1 MFLFEICFVIIET
14 RLERKRMKK
23 EKEKRRTHESP
34 CRFMLV
40 AMKMIQIKANS
51 DITFYIYA
59 RFAVTRRRFHADF
72 TNHKKTRG
80 FSHRVLD
87 PLVEIMFHATKKNY
101 TKTLKKLEHELR
113 IF

>member
-1 MFLFEICFVIIET
+1 MFLFEICFNIVET
-14 RLERKRMKK
+14 RLERNRMKK
-23 EKEKRRTHESP
+23 EKEKRRTHESR

-51 DITFYIYA
+51 DVTFYIYA

-72 TNHKKTRG
+72 TDHKKTRG

-87 PLVEIMFHATKKNY
+87 PLVEITFLATRRNY
-101 TKTLKKLEHELR
+101 IKALQKFEQELR
-113 IF
+113 IS